1 MASESGWSGF
11 FGFIDILKGLPTV
24 PKIIMFLGI
33 VIFLS
38 GVFGGSFSLI
48 HNPRLSAGV
57 ALFFFSLGWRDFAR
71 VPSHHSSAYRR
82 SSPNYAKLL
91 SGLFWFAVSA
101 SMFYAAYRAS

>member
-1 MASESGWSGF
+1 MF
-11 FGFIDILKGLPTV
+11 F
-24 PKIIMFLGI
+24 GI

-38 GVFGGSFSLI
+38 GIFVGSFSLI

-71 VPSHHSSAYRR
+71 IPSHLGSAYRR
-82 SSPNYAKLL
+82 SSPNYGKLF
-91 SGLFWFAVSA
+91 SGLLWFAISA